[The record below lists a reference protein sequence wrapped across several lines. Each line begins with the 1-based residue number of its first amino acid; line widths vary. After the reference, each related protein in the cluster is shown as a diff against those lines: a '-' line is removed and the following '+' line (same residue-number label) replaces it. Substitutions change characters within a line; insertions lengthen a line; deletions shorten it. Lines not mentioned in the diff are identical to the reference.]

1 MTEIAVKRRGGLYSI
16 SRGQQATDTVRF
28 DRSGSTISDFFRIPG
43 GLARALLRI
52 QSSHPTPTECQAMIS
67 SIATMSVNP
76 LFLRHD
82 LMIELGRL
90 EMAMQDMRDTSALDL
105 ATSQIQQLETRRARI
120 NEALSRLPA

>member
-1 MTEIAVKRRGGLYSI
+1 MRLRSPRHDIGNNEWQTVTEIAVKRRGGLYSI

-52 QSSHPTPTECQAMIS
+52 QS
-67 SIATMSVNP
+67 
-76 LFLRHD
+76 RHD